1 VATHKLRC
9 AAPRYDPGGGGIN
22 VARAVHALGSDAV
35 AIFPAGGA
43 AGEMIRH
50 MLDEEGVAHHP
61 VAIAGFTLDG
71 DEPFNMAY
79 LAIRGAMQSFGVSRL
94 HGHVSRR
101 LFQALF
107 PGWPEREVPVGHVT
121 NGVHVPSWDSPHAD
135 QLWTA
140 ACGKERWRGLPEGLP
155 TLVSGLADEELWAMA
170 GAERQELIQTVRI
183 RLARQLA
190 SRGNPPE
197 IVAQAAN
204 ALDPNTLTL
213 GFARRFTGY
222 KRPNFAAR
230 RPGAVRAFVE

>member
-1 VATHKLRC
+1 
-9 AAPRYDPGGGGIN
+9 
-22 VARAVHALGSDAV
+22 
-35 AIFPAGGA
+35 
-43 AGEMIRH
+43 
-50 MLDEEGVAHHP
+50 
-61 VAIAGFTLDG
+61 
-71 DEPFNMAY
+71 
-79 LAIRGAMQSFGVSRL
+79 MQSFGVSRL
-94 HGHVSRR
+94 HAHVSRR

-107 PGWPEREVPVGHVT
+107 PRWPEREVPVGHVT

-135 QLWTA
+135 HLWTA

-204 ALDPNTLTL
+204 ALDPNALTL

-222 KRPNFAAR
+222 KRPNLLLVDLARFARLLNDPAR
-230 RPGAVRAFVE
+230 PVQMVLAGKAHPADEEGKQ